1 VDIVRL
7 YKKAI
12 SFFLSISL
20 VIGSILGLGDT
31 QVFASGTNILYNKWG
46 VYGTDLG
53 VSNMATKSGNDDNT
67 VSAADLGKDGSTYD
81 TGWIDLGVDY
91 TILTYRMWA
100 PANVTLKLYD
110 VNKTLLKS
118 VVAAANDYTER
129 PFGGATSNV
138 RYVAFVNTS
147 ATDMLL
153 YEIAVYTDETPPAEV
168 TSLSET
174 HTGTTV
180 KFSFTNPPDVDF
192 KQADIFRNGILV
204 GSSANGSYTDSG
216 LLSGITYS
224 YRVATV
230 DTYGNRSTGKNLA
243 VTTLDTVPPAVP
255 SGLSVK
261 SGDSQVTLSWK
272 PNSEKDFMGYYL
284 YEDGLKLNIPFL
296 TKTDY
301 LLTGLKN
308 GQTYNFAIAAID
320 SNNNLSVKSASVAAT
335 PQINNP
341 IDLII
346 GLNTINPKCFIVNYA
361 VGTTISSQKLLP
373 LGYASL

>member
-1 VDIVRL
+1 MGTYKRL
-7 YKKAI
+7 V
-12 SFFLSISL
+12 SFLLSLSL
-20 VIGSILGLGDT
+20 MFGLSFNYGVS
-31 QVFASGTNILYNKWG
+31 QVSAASTSLMYNKWIC
-46 VYGTDLG
+46 YDIALG
-53 VSNMATKSGNDDNT
+53 LCTTYASRAADDDNT
-67 VSAADLGKDGSTYD
+67 ASADSLGKSTSNYH
-81 TGWIDLGVDY
+81 TGWIDLGADY
-91 TILTYRMWA
+91 TIFTYRVY
-100 PANVTLKLYD
+100 ANAAVTLKLYD
-110 VNKTLLKS
+110 ANKTLLKS
-118 VVAAANDYTER
+118 VVTTALNYTEY

-147 ATDMLL
+147 TTDILL
-153 YEIAVYTDETPPAEV
+153 YEVAVYTDEAPPAEV

-216 LLSGITYS
+216 LTSGTTYS
-224 YRVATV
+224 YRVSTV
-230 DTYGNRSTGKNLA
+230 DTYGNRSTGKTLS

-320 SNNNLSVKSASVAAT
+320 SNNNLSGKSASVAAT

-346 GLNTINPKCFIVNYA
+346 GLNTINSKCFIVNYA